1 MTNPARATMKFVRT
15 LACLLIAAA
24 GALAQAQTAEATD
37 RQMADLGQQLVARM
51 QQTQGW
57 RIAVLPFTMGEGL
70 SPAMADY
77 MVRSLT
83 TQLIKQTQLEV
94 VERQL
99 IAAAMGEMKLQR
111 SGAFDRATVAELGRL
126 LGANAVVTGSAT
138 AFQDGV
144 SVHAVVLE
152 VQVGRNVAAG
162 SVMLRREAHSRDA
175 LTSGNALI
183 EPALAGPQLQ
193 RFATHEV
200 HVLRL
205 QRLGA
210 DRVGLALRYVP
221 TTALAYTVLQSADS
235 CTARLLT
242 RDGTALR
249 CVRSSMPPL
258 RSLPNGVPLNGVPV
272 VVTYEFEGVLPAD
285 GRFELNASN
294 ALAPVLLSNPV
305 RQVQHL
311 TLRFVDLAAH

>member
-1 MTNPARATMKFVRT
+1 MTNPVRT
-15 LACLLIAAA
+15 VATFARNLTCLLILAA
-24 GALAQAQTAEATD
+24 GFSVHAQTAEATD
-37 RQMADLGQQLVARM
+37 RQMADLGGQLVARI
-51 QQTQGW
+51 QQPQGW
-57 RIAVLPFTMGEGL
+57 RVAVLPFTLGEGL

-83 TQLIKQTQLEV
+83 TQLIKQSQLDV

-152 VQVGRNVAAG
+152 VQLGRNVAAG

-175 LTSGNALI
+175 LATGNTVF
-183 EPALAGPQLQ
+183 EPALAGPQVQ
-193 RFATHEV
+193 RFASHEV
-200 HVLRL
+200 QVLRL

-210 DRVGLALRYVP
+210 DRVGLTLRYVP
-221 TTALAYTVLQSADS
+221 TTNLSYTVLQSADG

-242 RDGTALR
+242 SNGNALR
-249 CVRSSMPPL
+249 CVRSSLPPL
-258 RSLPNGVPLNGVPV
+258 RSLPNGAPLNGVPL
-272 VVTYEFEGVLPAD
+272 VVTYEFEGALPTD

-294 ALAPVLLSNPV
+294 ALAPVLLSHPV

-311 TLRFVDLAAH
+311 TLRFSGLSTH